1 MAVGDIVG
9 ARAGIGFSFR
19 PAAGVQVML
28 TSVSTSDPNWVFV
41 EDTTTTTTMTY
52 FGNAAWGTCAN
63 VRIGITNDLWVTFT
77 NQGAYTGIQIK

>member
-28 TSVSTSDPNWVFV
+28 TSVS
-41 EDTTTTTTMTY
+41 TMTY